1 MSKVIIIGSG
11 IGSLSTAIRLK
22 AKGFDVEVFE
32 KNSYPGGKLSTIEI
46 GKYRFNTGPSL
57 FTMPHFVDGLFEILD
72 ENPRE
77 HFNYIK
83 KDITCKYFWD
93 DGKKFTAY
101 DNWEKF
107 INECELKFD
116 VKKSLIQKY
125 LKKSKKKY
133 DLVENIFIKNSLH
146 KLKNLISVETLKAL
160 IKINTFQ
167 LFKSLNDVNEK
178 ELKNKYLV
186 QLFNRFATY
195 NGSSPY
201 KTPGMMTA
209 IQNAEKYYGTYIPEK
224 GMGDITNSL
233 YKLAKR
239 HGVKFYFNSN
249 VSEIIIND
257 NIAHGVKI
265 NNKDF
270 YSDIVVTNSDIYN
283 TYRFLLN
290 DKRRIKALEQERSSS
305 AVIFNWG
312 IKKTFKEL
320 DLHNIFF
327 SNNYEEEFDYIFNK
341 KELYFDPTVYI
352 NITCKDLPS
361 DSPEGCENWY
371 VMVNSPYDNGQDW
384 NKIKDELKIN
394 ILKKLNKILGDN
406 IEKYIEEEK
415 ITTPLEI
422 ESTTNSYKGSLYG
435 TSSNSIF
442 SAFLR
447 HPNFS
452 SEISNLYFCGGSVH
466 PGGGIPLCI
475 MSGKI
480 ISDLIK
486 T

>member
-1 MSKVIIIGSG
+1 
-11 IGSLSTAIRLK
+11 
-22 AKGFDVEVFE
+22 
-32 KNSYPGGKLSTIEI
+32 
-46 GKYRFNTGPSL
+46 
-57 FTMPHFVDGLFEILD
+57 
-72 ENPRE
+72 
-77 HFNYIK
+77 
-83 KDITCKYFWD
+83 
-93 DGKKFTAY
+93 
-101 DNWEKF
+101 
-107 INECELKFD
+107 
-116 VKKSLIQKY
+116 
-125 LKKSKKKY
+125 
-133 DLVENIFIKNSLH
+133 
-146 KLKNLISVETLKAL
+146 
-160 IKINTFQ
+160 
-167 LFKSLNDVNEK
+167 
-178 ELKNKYLV
+178 
-186 QLFNRFATY
+186 
-195 NGSSPY
+195 
-201 KTPGMMTA
+201 MMTA

-233 YKLAKR
+233 FNLAKR

-257 NIAHGVKI
+257 DVAKGVKV

-270 YSDIVVTNSDIYN
+270 YSDIVVTNSDVYN

-305 AVIFNWG
+305 AIIFNWG

-341 KELYFDPTVYI
+341 KELYFDPTIYI
-352 NITCKDLPS
+352 NITCKDLPN
-361 DSPEGCENWY
+361 DSPEECENWY
-371 VMVNSPYDNGQDW
+371 VMVNSPYNNEQDW
-384 NKIKDELKIN
+384 DKIKDELKIN